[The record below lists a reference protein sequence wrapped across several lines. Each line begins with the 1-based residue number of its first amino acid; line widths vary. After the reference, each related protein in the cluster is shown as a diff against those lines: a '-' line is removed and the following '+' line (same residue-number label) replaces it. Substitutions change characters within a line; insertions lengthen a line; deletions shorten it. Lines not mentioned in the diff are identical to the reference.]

1 MFVATETEKHG
12 KTSIYFWTEEV
23 YLSSLTQIQ
32 TKNKYARIIKGIIAS
47 FHKNRTL

>member
-23 YLSSLTQIQ
+23 YLSSL
-32 TKNKYARIIKGIIAS
+32 KNKNYVV
-47 FHKNRTL
+47 